1 MLIVQK
7 DFVRSVCQMDKT
19 NALRLLDKKKIEY
32 QVFEVDLDGTHTA
45 EEFADAIGKSYDVMY
60 KTLVTISKSNK
71 YYVFVLPANKELD
84 LKKCAKAVGE
94 KSVEMLKSKLLLETT
109 GYIHGGCSPFN
120 MKKFFPTTF
129 CIDAKKHEKII
140 VNAGKVGMLIEIKV
154 SDIEK
159 AIRVNFADIT
169 ME

>member
-1 MLIVQK
+1 MI
-7 DFVRSVCQMDKT
+7 KT

-32 QVFEVDLDGTHTA
+32 NVFETELDETHTA
-45 EEFADAIGKSYDVMY
+45 GEVAENIGKSQDVVY
-60 KTLVTISKSNK
+60 KTLVTISKSNN

-109 GYIHGGCSPFN
+109 GYVHGGCSPFN
-120 MKKFFPTTF
+120 MKKFFKTTF
-129 CIDAKKHEKII
+129 YIDCKNHDKIL
-140 VNAGKVGMLIEIKV
+140 VNAGKIGMMVELKV

-159 AIRVNFADIT
+159 VIRVQFADICAD
-169 ME
+169 